1 MEGYGLLSIPSNWEH
16 NVNTINIKR
25 VGLSGKWLVRKYTT
39 AIRTSLTPHD
49 ALQQPNRS
57 R

>member
-49 ALQQPNRS
+49 ALQRPNRS